1 MSLHGRECLLVKRP
15 WALLKTLVN
24 IDLQLW
30 RNGNNCATWRA
41 RLFIPILAPT
51 LSKSCLLK
59 SKRHC
64 LKYRGKNTDPVIH
77 NIFHKYF
84 MNPFTRLK
92 PVRQKKKT
100 LSPILVPA
108 CQHITG
114 EWVSHVTSSLRDCEG
129 QARCAEFGGR
139 TERRTEGKVKG
150 RWKKGSKERG
160 GGGGRGGM
168 GCYHII
174 APMSLYFPLIICGP
188 RSLQSLNHTSPED
201 SEGTWEGLLSQT
213 GVWKLSWSL
222 SLCRCTAT
230 SEGPGEISGRGN
242 DRVQG

>member
-1 MSLHGRECLLVKRP
+1 MKSSS
-15 WALLKTLVN
+15 
-24 IDLQLW
+24 
-30 RNGNNCATWRA
+30 
-41 RLFIPILAPT
+41 IPLLAPT

-92 PVRQKKKT
+92 PVRQKRKHCH
-100 LSPILVPA
+100 LFWYPLVSTSLGSGCHMSLLVYATARDRLGAQNPA
-108 CQHITG
+108 VGQKEEQKE
-114 EWVSHVTSSLRDCEG
+114 EW
-129 QARCAEFGGR
+129 
-139 TERRTEGKVKG
+139 
-150 RWKKGSKERG
+150 RG
-160 GGGGRGGM
+160 GGKRGAKRERRRKKGGGM

-213 GVWKLSWSL
+213 GVWKRSWSL
-222 SLCRCTAT
+222 SLCRSVAT

-242 DRVQG
+242 DRVEG